1 MLKLI
6 IEDDEGRKTV
16 VPFARE
22 EITIGRQEGNTIR
35 LTERNV
41 SRRHARLLKQNG
53 HVLIEDLGSYNG
65 IRINGDRISGQVQV
79 NDGDLIQIGDYDL
92 ALQSD
97 QMAPTVPL
105 ESVSAPRASGTHKQ
119 LDTTRK
125 LPDSMSSS
133 ATVPALPAVDAPEAQ
148 DEDVEE
154 ASADDVSE
162 LGPPPE
168 IPRNQSTAVIRID
181 QVEGSGKKR
190 SVADIELSDAPRLVV
205 LNTDFAGKD
214 FPCTRTEMRI
224 GRTDDNDIAID
235 HRSLSRTHCKLVR
248 EENGEW
254 RVIDMQ
260 SANGLMVNGEPYAQV
275 TLRPGDVLEL
285 GHVKLKFVGPDD
297 EVAIPSSASS
307 SVTQETGAAGSKA
320 PIFAIIAAGL
330 VIVLGVGGYAVWKS
344 KQTVAPPQH
353 ADRNPKAGTDPGTK
367 PPKED
372 PAAAKAAIEKKLADA
387 RVAISTM
394 EWNKAEV
401 LLNDCKLDGAIHP
414 EARALL
420 AQMDG
425 EKGYK
430 VALEEAAAALKAGDL
445 DKAKTHLDSAMET
458 KLLKERYDDLEA
470 RRAEEVKKKLATA
483 KNDPPK
489 KNEPP
494 KVDPPKNDPPKV
506 DPPKVES
513 PKQSEAQALYDEA
526 YSYFKTKSYEGAASR
541 LERCIKVAPSFHPCY
556 KLLGSTYARIASR
569 DSSAS
574 DREKAR
580 KYYER
585 FVEVAPPDDPD
596 VPKVRQILEQAQ

>member
-65 IRINGDRISGQVQV
+65 IRVNGDRISGQVQV
-79 NDGDLIQIGDYDL
+79 ADGDLIQIGDYDL

-105 ESVSAPRASGTHKQ
+105 EQPTAPRGSGQHKQ
-119 LDTTRK
+119 LETRK
-125 LPDSMSSS
+125 LPDSITSS

-148 DEDVEE
+148 DDDVEE

-168 IPRNQSTAVIRID
+168 IPKNQSTAVIRID
-181 QVEGSGKKR
+181 QVEGAGKKR
-190 SVADIELSDAPRLVV
+190 PVADIDVAEAPRLVV

-214 FPCTRTEMRI
+214 FPCTRTELRI
-224 GRTDDNDIAID
+224 GRTDDNDIALD

-254 RVIDMQ
+254 RIIDMQ

-275 TLRPGDVLEL
+275 TLRPGDVVEL
-285 GHVKLKFVGPDD
+285 GHVKMKFVGPDD
-297 EVAIPSSASS
+297 EVAVPSTSSS
-307 SVTQETGAAGSKA
+307 SVTQETGGGGSKA
-320 PIFAIIAAGL
+320 PLIAVVAAGL
-330 VIVLGVGGYAVWKS
+330 VIVLGVGGYAMWKS
-344 KQTVAPPQH
+344 RQSVTPPQPH
-353 ADRNPKAGTDPGTK
+353 VDHTPKDPGTKDPGVK

-387 RVAISTM
+387 RIAISTM
-394 EWNKAEV
+394 EWNKAE
-401 LLNDCKLDGAIHP
+401 LLLKDCKLDGALHP

-420 AQMDG
+420 AQMEG

-430 VALEEAAAALKAGDL
+430 VALEEAAAALDAGDL
-445 DKAKTHLDSAMET
+445 DKAKTQLDSAMET

-470 RRAEEVKKKLATA
+470 RRAEDVKKKLAMAT
-483 KNDPPK
+483 KPPK
-489 KNEPP
+489 N
-494 KVDPPKNDPPKV
+494 DPPKNDPPPRV
-506 DPPKVES
+506 DPPKN
-513 PKQSEAQALYDEA
+513 SEAQSLYDEA
-526 YSYFKTKSYEGAASR
+526 YSFFKSKTYEAATIR
-541 LERCIKVAPSFHPCY
+541 LERCIKIAPTFHPCY
-556 KLLGSTYARIASR
+556 KLLGSTFARIASR
-569 DSSAS
+569 DSSAA

-585 FVEVAPPDDPD
+585 FIEVAPPDDPD
-596 VPKVRQILEQAQ
+596 VPKVRQILDAAQ

>member
-65 IRINGDRISGQVQV
+65 IRVNGDRISGQVQV
-79 NDGDLIQIGDYDL
+79 ADGDLIQIGDYDL

-97 QMAPTVPL
+97 QVAPTVPL
-105 ESVSAPRASGTHKQ
+105 EQPTAPRGSGQHKQ
-119 LDTTRK
+119 LETRK
-125 LPDSMSSS
+125 LPDPITSS
-133 ATVPALPAVDAPEAQ
+133 ATVPVLPAVDAPEAQ
-148 DEDVEE
+148 DDDVEE

-168 IPRNQSTAVIRID
+168 LPKNQSTAVIRID
-181 QVEGSGKKR
+181 QVEGSSKKR
-190 SVADIELSDAPRLVV
+190 PVADIDVAEAPRLVV

-214 FPCTRTEMRI
+214 FPCTRTEIRI
-224 GRTDDNDIAID
+224 GRTDDNDIALD

-254 RVIDMQ
+254 RIIDMQ

-275 TLRPGDVLEL
+275 TLRPGDVVEL
-285 GHVKLKFVGPDD
+285 GHVKMKFVGPDD
-297 EVAIPSSASS
+297 DVALPSTTSS
-307 SVTQETGAAGSKA
+307 SVTQETGGGGGSKA
-320 PIFAIIAAGL
+320 PLIAVIAAGL
-330 VIVLGVGGYAVWKS
+330 VIVLGVGGYAMWKS
-344 KQTVAPPQH
+344 RQTVTPPQPH
-353 ADRNPKAGTDPGTK
+353 VDRPPKVDPGTK
-367 PPKED
+367 DPGTKPPPKED

-387 RVAISTM
+387 RIAISTM
-394 EWNKAEV
+394 DWNKAE
-401 LLNDCKLDGAIHP
+401 LLLKDCKLDGALHP

-430 VALEEAAAALKAGDL
+430 VALEEAAAALDAGDL
-445 DKAKTHLDSAMET
+445 DKAKTQLDSAMET

-470 RRAEEVKKKLATA
+470 RRSEEVKKKLAMAT
-483 KNDPPK
+483 K
-489 KNEPP
+489 
-494 KVDPPKNDPPKV
+494 PPKNDPPPRV
-506 DPPKVES
+506 DPPKN
-513 PKQSEAQALYDEA
+513 SEAQSLYDEA
-526 YSYFKTKSYEGAASR
+526 YSFFKSKTYEAATIR
-541 LERCIKVAPSFHPCY
+541 LERCIKIAPTFHPCY
-556 KLLGSTYARIASR
+556 KLLGSTFARIASR
-569 DSSAS
+569 DSSAA

-585 FVEVAPPDDPD
+585 FIEVAPPDDPD
-596 VPKVRQILEQAQ
+596 VPKVRQILDAAQ

>member
-65 IRINGDRISGQVQV
+65 IRVNGDRISGQVQV
-79 NDGDLIQIGDYDL
+79 ADGDLIQIGDYDL

-105 ESVSAPRASGTHKQ
+105 EQPSAPRGSGQHKQ
-119 LDTTRK
+119 LETRK
-125 LPDSMSSS
+125 LPDSITSS

-148 DEDVEE
+148 DDDVEE

-168 IPRNQSTAVIRID
+168 IPKNQSTAVIRID
-181 QVEGSGKKR
+181 QVEGAGKKR
-190 SVADIELSDAPRLVV
+190 PVADIDVAEAPRLVV

-214 FPCTRTEMRI
+214 FPCTRTEIRI
-224 GRTDDNDIAID
+224 GRTDDNDIALD

-254 RVIDMQ
+254 RIIDMQ

-275 TLRPGDVLEL
+275 TLRPGDVVEL
-285 GHVKLKFVGPDD
+285 GHVKMKFVGPDD
-297 EVAIPSSASS
+297 EVAVPSTSSS
-307 SVTQETGAAGSKA
+307 SVTQETGGGGSKA
-320 PIFAIIAAGL
+320 PLIAVIAAGL
-330 VIVLGVGGYAVWKS
+330 VIVLGVGGYAMWKS
-344 KQTVAPPQH
+344 RQSVAPPQPH
-353 ADRNPKAGTDPGTK
+353 VDRTPKVDPGAKDPGVK

-387 RVAISTM
+387 RIAISTM
-394 EWNKAEV
+394 EWNKAE
-401 LLNDCKLDGAIHP
+401 LLLKDCKLDGALHP

-420 AQMDG
+420 TQMEG

-430 VALEEAAAALKAGDL
+430 VALEEAAAALDAGDL
-445 DKAKTHLDSAMET
+445 DKAKTQLDSAMDT

-470 RRAEEVKKKLATA
+470 RRAEDVKKKLAMAT
-483 KNDPPK
+483 KPPK
-489 KNEPP
+489 N
-494 KVDPPKNDPPKV
+494 DPPKNDPPPRV
-506 DPPKVES
+506 DPPKS
-513 PKQSEAQALYDEA
+513 SEAQSLYDEA
-526 YSYFKTKSYEGAASR
+526 YSFFKSKTYEAATIR
-541 LERCIKVAPSFHPCY
+541 LERCIKIAPTFHPCY
-556 KLLGSTYARIASR
+556 KLLGSTFARIASR
-569 DSSAS
+569 DSSAA

-585 FVEVAPPDDPD
+585 FIEVAPPDDPD
-596 VPKVRQILEQAQ
+596 VPKVRQILDAAQ

>member
-65 IRINGDRISGQVQV
+65 IRVNGDRISGQVQV
-79 NDGDLIQIGDYDL
+79 ADGDLIQIGDYDL

-105 ESVSAPRASGTHKQ
+105 EQPTAPRGSGQHKQ
-119 LDTTRK
+119 LETRK
-125 LPDSMSSS
+125 LPDSITSS

-148 DEDVEE
+148 DDDVEE

-168 IPRNQSTAVIRID
+168 IPKNQSTAVIRID
-181 QVEGSGKKR
+181 QVEGAGKKR
-190 SVADIELSDAPRLVV
+190 PVADIDVAEAPRLVV

-214 FPCTRTEMRI
+214 FPCTRTELRI
-224 GRTDDNDIAID
+224 GRTDDNDIALD

-254 RVIDMQ
+254 RIIDMQ

-275 TLRPGDVLEL
+275 TLRPGDVVEL
-285 GHVKLKFVGPDD
+285 GHVKMKFVGPDD
-297 EVAIPSSASS
+297 EVAVPSTSSS
-307 SVTQETGAAGSKA
+307 SVTQETGGGGSKA
-320 PIFAIIAAGL
+320 PLIAVVAAGL
-330 VIVLGVGGYAVWKS
+330 VIVLGVGGYAMWKS
-344 KQTVAPPQH
+344 RQSVTPPQPH
-353 ADRNPKAGTDPGTK
+353 VDHTPKDPGTKDPGVK

-387 RVAISTM
+387 RIAISTM
-394 EWNKAEV
+394 EWNKAE
-401 LLNDCKLDGAIHP
+401 LLLKDCKLDGALHP

-420 AQMDG
+420 TQMGG

-430 VALEEAAAALKAGDL
+430 VALEEAAAALDAGDL
-445 DKAKTHLDSAMET
+445 DKAKTQLDSAMET

-470 RRAEEVKKKLATA
+470 RRAEDVKKKLAMAT
-483 KNDPPK
+483 KPPK
-489 KNEPP
+489 N
-494 KVDPPKNDPPKV
+494 DPPKNDPPPRV
-506 DPPKVES
+506 DPPKN
-513 PKQSEAQALYDEA
+513 SEAQSLYDEA
-526 YSYFKTKSYEGAASR
+526 YSFFKSKTYEAATIR
-541 LERCIKVAPSFHPCY
+541 LERCIKIAPTFHPCY
-556 KLLGSTYARIASR
+556 KLLGSTFARIASR
-569 DSSAS
+569 DSSAA

-585 FVEVAPPDDPD
+585 FIEVAPPDDPD
-596 VPKVRQILEQAQ
+596 VPKVRQILDAAQ

>member
-22 EITIGRQEGNTIR
+22 ELTIGRQEGNTIR

-65 IRINGDRISGQVQV
+65 IRVNGDRISGQVQV

-97 QMAPTVPL
+97 QVAPTVPL
-105 ESVSAPRASGTHKQ
+105 EQPAPRGSGQHKQ
-119 LDTTRK
+119 LETRK
-125 LPDSMSSS
+125 LVEPPSSS
-133 ATVPALPAVDAPEAQ
+133 ATVPVLPAVDAPEAN

-168 IPRNQSTAVIRID
+168 LPKNQSTAVIRID

-190 SVADIELSDAPRLVV
+190 QVADIDVAEAPRLVV

-224 GRTDDNDIAID
+224 GRTDDNDISVD

-275 TLRPGDVLEL
+275 TLRTGDVLEL
-285 GHVKLKFVGPDD
+285 GHVKMKFVGPDE
-297 EVAIPSSASS
+297 EVAVPTTSSS
-307 SVTQETGAAGSKA
+307 SVTQETGGGGSKA
-320 PIFAIIAAGL
+320 PLIAVVVAGL
-330 VIVLGVGGYAVWKS
+330 VIVLGGGGYAFWKS
-344 KQTVAPPQH
+344 RQTVTPPPPRVG
-353 ADRNPKAGTDPGTK
+353 DRPTKVDPGNK
-367 PPKED
+367 PPPKDD
-372 PAAAKAAIEKKLADA
+372 PAVAKAAIEKKLADA
-387 RVAISTM
+387 RAAIAAM
-394 EWNKAEV
+394 DWNKAEL
-401 LLNDCKLDGAIHP
+401 LLNDCKLDGVVHP

-420 AQMDG
+420 NQMG
-425 EKGYK
+425 AEKGYK
-430 VALEEAAAALKAGDL
+430 VALEEAAAALDAGDL
-445 DKAKTHLDSAMET
+445 DRAKTQLDTATAT
-458 KLLKERYDDLEA
+458 KLLTNRYSELEN
-470 RRAEEVKKKLATA
+470 RRADEVKKKLAIA
-483 KNDPPK
+483 KNNP
-489 KNEPP
+489 
-494 KVDPPKNDPPKV
+494 PPKNDPPPKA
-506 DPPKVES
+506 DPPKSQV
-513 PKQSEAQALYDEA
+513 EAQSLLDEA
-526 YSYFKTKSYEGAASR
+526 GQLNKSKNYEAATIR
-541 LERCIKVAPSFHPCY
+541 LERCIKIAPMFHPCY
-556 KLLGSTYARIASR
+556 KVLGSTYARIASR
-569 DSSAS
+569 DQSQS
-574 DREKAR
+574 DMEKAR

-585 FVEVAPPDDPD
+585 YLEVAPPDDED
-596 VPKVRQILEQAQ
+596 VPKVRKILEAAPK

>member
-65 IRINGDRISGQVQV
+65 IRVNGDRISGQVQV
-79 NDGDLIQIGDYDL
+79 ADGDLIQIGDYDL

-105 ESVSAPRASGTHKQ
+105 EQPSAPRGSGQHKQ
-119 LDTTRK
+119 LETRK
-125 LPDSMSSS
+125 LPDSITSS

-148 DEDVEE
+148 DDDVEE

-168 IPRNQSTAVIRID
+168 IPKNQSTAVIRID
-181 QVEGSGKKR
+181 QVEGAGKKR
-190 SVADIELSDAPRLVV
+190 PVADIDVAEAPRLVV

-214 FPCTRTEMRI
+214 FPCTRTEIRI
-224 GRTDDNDIAID
+224 GRTDDNDIALD

-254 RVIDMQ
+254 RIIDMQ

-275 TLRPGDVLEL
+275 TLRPGDVVEL
-285 GHVKLKFVGPDD
+285 GHVKMKFVGPDD
-297 EVAIPSSASS
+297 EVAVPSTSSS
-307 SVTQETGAAGSKA
+307 SVTQETGGGGSKA
-320 PIFAIIAAGL
+320 PLIAVIAAGL
-330 VIVLGVGGYAVWKS
+330 VIVLGVGGYAMWKS
-344 KQTVAPPQH
+344 RQSVAPPQPH
-353 ADRNPKAGTDPGTK
+353 VDRTPKVDPGAKDPGVK

-387 RVAISTM
+387 RIAISTM
-394 EWNKAEV
+394 EWNKAE
-401 LLNDCKLDGAIHP
+401 LLLKDCKLDGALHP

-420 AQMDG
+420 TQMGG

-430 VALEEAAAALKAGDL
+430 VALEEAAAALDAGDL
-445 DKAKTHLDSAMET
+445 DKAKTQLDSAMDT

-470 RRAEEVKKKLATA
+470 RRAEDVKKKLAMAT
-483 KNDPPK
+483 KPPK
-489 KNEPP
+489 N
-494 KVDPPKNDPPKV
+494 DPPKNDPPPRV
-506 DPPKVES
+506 DPPKS
-513 PKQSEAQALYDEA
+513 SEAQSLYDEA
-526 YSYFKTKSYEGAASR
+526 YSFFKSKTYEAATIR
-541 LERCIKVAPSFHPCY
+541 LERCIKIAPTFHPCY
-556 KLLGSTYARIASR
+556 KLLGSTFARIASR
-569 DSSAS
+569 DSSAA

-585 FVEVAPPDDPD
+585 FIEVAPPDDPD
-596 VPKVRQILEQAQ
+596 VPKVRQILDAAQ